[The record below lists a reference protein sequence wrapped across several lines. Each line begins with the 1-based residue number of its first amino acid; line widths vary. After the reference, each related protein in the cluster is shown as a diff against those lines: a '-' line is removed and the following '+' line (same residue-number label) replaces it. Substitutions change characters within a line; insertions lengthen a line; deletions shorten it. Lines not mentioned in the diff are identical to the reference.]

1 MRFTIGSSTRQVEPD
16 AVIIAGYTGRDREKV
31 QHHIDELAA
40 LGIAPPPS
48 VPAYWLQP
56 PWLAVQADDV
66 VVVGAQTSGEA
77 ELALVGDGGDLF
89 VTLASDHTDRAA
101 EAIDVELSKAIC
113 PVPVATEAWPLADV
127 DGHWDE
133 LVLRSWIAA
142 TDGDAA
148 DVRYQD
154 DVCASL
160 VRPLD
165 LLSGYPFGR
174 PPRFVMLTG
183 TVAVIGDIRPSARFR
198 AELHDPVRRRSI
210 HLDYR
215 ITSLAAHA
223 ASMTETAR

>member
-1 MRFTIGSSTRQVEPD
+1 VRFTIGSARRQFEPD

-77 ELALVGDGGDLF
+77 ELALVGDADELF

-101 EAIDVELSKAIC
+101 EAIDVELSKAVC
-113 PVPVATEAWPLADV
+113 PVPVATEAWPVADV

-133 LVLRSWIAA
+133 LVLRSWIAD
-142 TDGDAA
+142 TDGDVA

-160 VRPLD
+160 VAPLD
-165 LLSGYPFGR
+165 LLSGYPYGR
-174 PPRFVMLTG
+174 PQRFVMLTG
-183 TVAVIGDIRPSARFR
+183 TVAVIGDIRPSTRFR
-198 AELHDPVRRRSI
+198 AELHDPLLRRSI

-215 ITSLAAHA
+215 ITSLAAQA